1 MYLCCPAK
9 DTAKSHFSVTLE
21 GITKEEVA
29 AKSTVSS
36 PPVPSQN
43 DFVGVVSH
51 SLPLAIKNN
60 DKSDVAT
67 LPFKEGVCEGDHDHS
82 NQLREQSIQVLSQ

>member
-1 MYLCCPAK
+1 MLSK

-21 GITKEEVA
+21 GVTKEEVA

-43 DFVGVVSH
+43 DFVGVVSP

-60 DKSDVAT
+60 DKVMLQHCLSR
-67 LPFKEGVCEGDHDHS
+67 K
-82 NQLREQSIQVLSQ
+82 SIRR